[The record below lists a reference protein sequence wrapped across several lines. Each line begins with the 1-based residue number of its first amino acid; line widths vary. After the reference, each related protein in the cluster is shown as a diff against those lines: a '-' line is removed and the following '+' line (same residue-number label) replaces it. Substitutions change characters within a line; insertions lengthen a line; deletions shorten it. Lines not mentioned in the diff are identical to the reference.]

1 MDIVEFYVDED
12 DNERLDAYLAKEL
25 DEISRSYIQ
34 KLIKEDL
41 VYVND
46 KHVKSSYLVKEG
58 DYIKVNL
65 PSPKKLEIIPEDI
78 PIDIVYEDEDV
89 AIINKPQDM
98 VVHPAPGNYTGTLVN
113 ALLFH
118 IDNLSSINGI
128 IRPGIVHRLDKDTSG
143 LLIIAKN
150 DKAHRILSESLK
162 ERNVKRVYI
171 SLVHG
176 ILSNDEGTINAPI
189 GRHGTDRKKMTVTQ
203 KNSKEAI
210 THYKVLERYNNYS
223 LVEVNLE
230 TGRTHQI
237 RVHMAYIN
245 HPVVGDPV
253 YSKGKNE
260 FGLDKQMLH
269 AYKLGFSHPSTGEHM
284 EFQID
289 LPEYF
294 KNILNTLETKRK
306 QGWIW
311 MSKQW
316 F

>member
-78 PIDIVYEDEDV
+78 PIDIVYEDEDL

-306 QGWIW
+306 QG
-311 MSKQW
+311 
-316 F
+316 

>member
-1 MDIVEFYVDED
+1 MDIVEIYVDED
-12 DNERLDAYLAKEL
+12 DNERLDAYLANEL
-25 DEISRSYIQ
+25 DEISRSYVQ
-34 KLIKEDL
+34 KLIKEKL
-41 VYVND
+41 VFVND

-58 DYIKVNL
+58 DFIKVNL
-65 PSPKKLEIIPEDI
+65 PKPKELEIIPEDI
-78 PIDIVYEDEDV
+78 PIDIIYEDEDI
-89 AIINKPQDM
+89 AIINKQQDM
-98 VVHPAPGNYTGTLVN
+98 VVHPAPGNYNGTLVN

-150 DKAHRILSESLK
+150 DKAHKTLSANLK
-162 ERNVKRVYI
+162 DRNIKRTYI

-176 ILSNDEGTINAPI
+176 ILSNEEGTINAPI

-223 LVEVNLE
+223 LVEINLE

-245 HPVVGDPV
+245 HPVVGDPI

-269 AYKLGFSHPSTGEHM
+269 AYKLGFLHPTRGEYM
-284 EFQID
+284 EFKVD
-289 LPEYF
+289 LPGYF
-294 KNILNTLETKRK
+294 KDILNILENKRK
-306 QGWIW
+306 
-311 MSKQW
+311 
-316 F
+316 

>member
-78 PIDIVYEDEDV
+78 PIDIVYEDEDL

-294 KNILNTLETKRK
+294 KNILNTLENKRK
-306 QGWIW
+306 QG
-311 MSKQW
+311 
-316 F
+316 

>member
-1 MDIVEFYVDED
+1 MDIIEFYVDED

-25 DEISRSYIQ
+25 DEISRSYVQ
-34 KLIKEDL
+34 KLIKENL

-46 KHVKSSYLVKEG
+46 KHTKASYLVKEG

-65 PSPKKLEIIPEDI
+65 PQPKKLEVISEDI
-78 PIDIVYEDEDV
+78 PIDIVYEDKDIV
-89 AIINKPQDM
+89 IINKPQNM

-113 ALLFH
+113 GLLFH
-118 IDNLSSINGI
+118 IDSLSSINGI

-162 ERNVKRVYI
+162 ERNIKRVYI
-171 SLVHG
+171 ALVHG

-210 THYKVLERYNNYS
+210 THFKVLERYNNYS

-269 AYKLGFSHPSTGEHM
+269 AYKLGFFHPSTGENM
-284 EFQID
+284 EFEID
-289 LPEYF
+289 LPDYF
-294 KNILNTLETKRK
+294 KNILNTLENKRK
-306 QGWIW
+306 
-311 MSKQW
+311 
-316 F
+316 

>member
-1 MDIVEFYVDED
+1 MDIVEIYVDED
-12 DNERLDAYLAKEL
+12 DNERLDAYLANEL
-25 DEISRSYIQ
+25 DEISRSYVQ
-34 KLIKEDL
+34 KLIKEKL
-41 VYVND
+41 VFVND

-58 DYIKVNL
+58 DFIKVNL
-65 PSPKKLEIIPEDI
+65 PKPKVLEIIPEDI
-78 PIDIVYEDEDV
+78 PIDIVYEDEDIV
-89 AIINKPQDM
+89 IINKPQDM
-98 VVHPAPGNYTGTLVN
+98 VVHPAPGNYNGTLVN

-150 DKAHRILSESLK
+150 DKAHRTLSANLK
-162 ERNVKRVYI
+162 DRNIKRTYI

-176 ILSNDEGTINAPI
+176 ILSNEEGTINAPI

-269 AYKLGFSHPSTGEHM
+269 AYKLGFLHPTRREYM
-284 EFQID
+284 EFKVD
-289 LPEYF
+289 LPGYF
-294 KNILNTLETKRK
+294 KDILNILENKRK
-306 QGWIW
+306 
-311 MSKQW
+311 
-316 F
+316 

>member
-25 DEISRSYIQ
+25 DEVSRSYIQ
-34 KLIKEDL
+34 KLIKENL

-46 KHVKSSYLVKEG
+46 KHMKSSYLVKEG
-58 DYIKVNL
+58 DFIKVNL
-65 PSPKKLEIIPEDI
+65 PEPKKLEIVPEDI
-78 PIDIVYEDEDV
+78 PIDIVYEDKDV
-89 AIINKPQDM
+89 AIINKSQDM

-113 ALLFH
+113 ALIFH

-150 DKAHRILSESLK
+150 DNAHRILSENLK
-162 ERNVKRVYI
+162 ERNIKRVYMA
-171 SLVHG
+171 LVHG
-176 ILSNDEGTINAPI
+176 VLSNDEGTINAPI
-189 GRHGTDRKKMTVTQ
+189 GRHGTDRKKMAVTQ

-210 THYKVLERYNNYS
+210 THYKVLDRYNNYT
-223 LVEVNLE
+223 LIEVKLE

-237 RVHMAYIN
+237 RVHMAHIN

-269 AYKLGFSHPSTGEHM
+269 AYKLGFLHPSTGEYM
-284 EFQID
+284 EFKTD

-294 KNILNTLETKRK
+294 KNILNILENKRK
-306 QGWIW
+306 
-311 MSKQW
+311 
-316 F
+316 

>member
-65 PSPKKLEIIPEDI
+65 PEPKILEIIPEDI

-176 ILSNDEGTINAPI
+176 ILSDNEGTVNAPI

-210 THYKVLERYNNYS
+210 THYKVLERYDNYS

-253 YSKGKNE
+253 YSKGKKNE

-294 KNILNTLETKRK
+294 KNILYTLENKRK
-306 QGWIW
+306 
-311 MSKQW
+311 
-316 F
+316 

>member
-65 PSPKKLEIIPEDI
+65 PEPKILEIIPEDI

-176 ILSNDEGTINAPI
+176 ILSDNEGTVNAPI

-210 THYKVLERYNNYS
+210 THYKVLERYDNYS

-294 KNILNTLETKRK
+294 KNILYTLENKRK
-306 QGWIW
+306 
-311 MSKQW
+311 
-316 F
+316 